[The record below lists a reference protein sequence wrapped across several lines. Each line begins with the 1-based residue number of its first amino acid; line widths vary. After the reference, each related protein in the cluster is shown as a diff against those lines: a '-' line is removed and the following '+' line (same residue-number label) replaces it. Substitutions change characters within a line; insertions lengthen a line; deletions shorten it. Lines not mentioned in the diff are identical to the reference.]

1 MCAFVSAHT
10 HACLYMRGACSHA
23 LTEDVFIKLHM
34 LSMQPGEFAC
44 LADGQFTAQLDIA
57 ELLLQPPHSPA
68 CHFGIV
74 SVVQS
79 LFNLSLS
86 IYILVRAALISSAC
100 HTGYC
105 SDSGAIPNE
114 QLDTGEGMF
123 CWPKQ
128 LLVSINSAVK
138 TNGGQ
143 PKAWTFSLDPWGS
156 LYVHTWFNWSTCVWH
171 SIYIHTH
178 TVSFRSLVTV
188 CFLYTLG
195 FIKLIKSDKDMYNGT
210 KDCYFNINA
219 FEIEK
224 K

>member
-1 MCAFVSAHT
+1 MCAFVSAHS

-34 LSMQPGEFAC
+34 LSMGSGSCAARRVCVSGWRPV
-44 LADGQFTAQLDIA
+44 
-57 ELLLQPPHSPA
+57 HSPA
-68 CHFGIV
+68 GYCWTALATSQQPSV
-74 SVVQS
+74 SLRDCFRGTKFVQP
-79 LFNLSLS
+79 LSL
-86 IYILVRAALISSAC
+86 YILVRAALISSAC

-114 QLDTGEGMF
+114 QLDTEEGMF

-143 PKAWTFSLDPWGS
+143 PKAWMFSLDPWGS

-171 SIYIHTH
+171 IIYTHSTYSSIQKFG
-178 TVSFRSLVTV
+178 VSMF
-188 CFLYTLG
+188 FLYLLYLARTH
-195 FIKLIKSDKDMYNGT
+195 
-210 KDCYFNINA
+210 
-219 FEIEK
+219 
-224 K
+224 